1 MGYEVNPI
9 GKNRVFHSLQVVCR
23 LADWRPGMCLAIL
36 DAIASSRAEAG
47 PETISTHSSKRP
59 GLIMQRMTDGIATS
73 SAIDPFLRELRFERG
88 SAADTAHALQALID
102 AGLDRLPLPG
112 QGATLER
119 WRALAAVAA
128 YDLAL
133 VKLYEGHTDALAI
146 IAEIGDGFAPAN
158 GQTWGVWAAEPPTA
172 RVVAKGSSDGEGAL
186 TLEGTKAW
194 CSGAA
199 SISHALVTAWNEQ
212 DVPVLAAVD
221 LRQPG
226 VRVTNDGWMA
236 VGMSASASVD
246 VHFNNA
252 RATRIGAPRAYLE
265 RAGFWHG
272 GGGIAACWFGAA
284 AAIGNFVKLDA
295 ARRAD
300 PYKLAHL
307 GAIDTALFGT
317 ASLLRETAAQIDRE
331 PHVDAMP
338 GAFRAR
344 LAVEHA
350 ATKVMEHAG
359 RALGAAPLC
368 RNRHFASLMADLPVF
383 IRQSHAE
390 RDEAALAERIV
401 KEDGNAW
408 NL

>member
-1 MGYEVNPI
+1 
-9 GKNRVFHSLQVVCR
+9 
-23 LADWRPGMCLAIL
+23 
-36 DAIASSRAEAG
+36 
-47 PETISTHSSKRP
+47 
-59 GLIMQRMTDGIATS
+59 MQRMTDGIATS
-73 SAIDPFLRELRFERG
+73 SALDPFLRELRFKRG
-88 SAADTAHALQALID
+88 SATDTAHALQALID
-102 AGLDRLPLPG
+102 AGLDRLPRPG
-112 QGATLER
+112 HGATLER

-128 YDLAL
+128 CDLAL

-146 IAEIGDGFAPAN
+146 IAEIGDGFVPEG
-158 GQTWGVWAAEPPTA
+158 GQAWGVWAAEPPTA
-172 RVVAKGSSDGEGAL
+172 RVVAKVVSDGGGEIAL
-186 TLEGTKAW
+186 QGTKAW

-199 SISHALVTAWNEQ
+199 SVSHALVTAWNER
-212 DVPVLAAVD
+212 DEPILAAVD

-226 VRVTNDGWMA
+226 IHVTDEGWMA

-246 VHFNNA
+246 VHFDNA
-252 RATRIGAPRAYLE
+252 RATRIGAPHAYLE

-284 AAIGNFVKLDA
+284 AAIGNFVKQDA

-307 GAIDTALFGT
+307 GAIDTALSST

-331 PHVDAMP
+331 PHADALP

-344 LAVEHA
+344 LAAERA
-350 ATKVMEHAG
+350 AIEVIERAG

-401 KEDGNAW
+401 KEESSAW

>member
-1 MGYEVNPI
+1 MKRMAGGTASVS
-9 GKNRVFHSLQVVCR
+9 V
-23 LADWRPGMCLAIL
+23 L
-36 DAIASSRAEAG
+36 DS
-47 PETISTHSSKRP
+47 
-59 GLIMQRMTDGIATS
+59 
-73 SAIDPFLRELRFERG
+73 FLRELHLERG
-88 SAADTAHALQALID
+88 SATDTARALQALID

-112 QGATLER
+112 HGATLER
-119 WRALAAVAA
+119 WRILATVAA
-128 YDLAL
+128 CDLAL
-133 VKLYEGHTDALAI
+133 VKLFEGHTDALAI
-146 IAEIGDGFAPAN
+146 IAEIGEGFVPASAEA
-158 GQTWGVWAAEPPTA
+158 WGVWAAEPPTA
-172 RVVAKGSSDGEGAL
+172 RLVAKASPPGLGHTSI
-186 TLEGTKAW
+186 TLHGTKAW

-199 SISHALVTAWNEQ
+199 WVSHALVTAWNEQ
-212 DVPVLAAVD
+212 DKPILAAVD

-226 VRVTNDGWMA
+226 VRVTSDGWMA

-252 RATRIGAPRAYLE
+252 KATRIGTPRVYLE

-284 AAIGNFVKLDA
+284 AAIGNFVKQDA

-307 GAIDTALFGT
+307 GAIDTALSGT
-317 ASLLRETAAQIDRE
+317 AALLRETAARIDRE
-331 PHVDAMP
+331 PQADAMP
-338 GAFRAR
+338 GAFRVR
-344 LAVEHA
+344 LAAERAAVE
-350 ATKVMEHAG
+350 VIERAG

-390 RDEAALAERIV
+390 HDEAALAERIV
-401 KEDGNAW
+401 NEECGSW

>member
-1 MGYEVNPI
+1 
-9 GKNRVFHSLQVVCR
+9 
-23 LADWRPGMCLAIL
+23 
-36 DAIASSRAEAG
+36 
-47 PETISTHSSKRP
+47 
-59 GLIMQRMTDGIATS
+59 MQRMTDGIATL
-73 SAIDPFLRELRFERG
+73 SALDPFLRELRFKRG
-88 SAADTAHALQALID
+88 SPDDTAHALQALID

-128 YDLAL
+128 CDLAL
-133 VKLYEGHTDALAI
+133 VKLFEGHTDALAI
-146 IAEIGDGFAPAN
+146 MAEIGDGFVPAN
-158 GQTWGVWAAEPPTA
+158 GQAWGVWAAEPPAA
-172 RVVAKGSSDGEGAL
+172 RLAAKAASNEQRENL
-186 TLEGTKAW
+186 TLHGTKAW

-199 SISHALVTAWNEQ
+199 ALSHALVTAWNER
-212 DVPVLAAVD
+212 DEPILAAVD

-226 VRVTNDGWMA
+226 VRVTNEGWMA

-246 VHFNNA
+246 VHFDNA

-284 AAIGNFVKLDA
+284 AAIGNFVKQEA
-295 ARRAD
+295 TRRAD

-307 GAIDTALFGT
+307 GAIDTALSGT

-331 PHVDAMP
+331 PYADAMP
-338 GAFRAR
+338 GVFRAR
-344 LAVEHA
+344 LAAEKA
-350 ATKVMEHAG
+350 AAEVIERAG

-368 RNRHFASLMADLPVF
+368 RNRHLASLMSDLPVF

-401 KEDGNAW
+401 KEESSAW

>member
-1 MGYEVNPI
+1 
-9 GKNRVFHSLQVVCR
+9 
-23 LADWRPGMCLAIL
+23 
-36 DAIASSRAEAG
+36 
-47 PETISTHSSKRP
+47 
-59 GLIMQRMTDGIATS
+59 MQRMTDGIATS
-73 SAIDPFLRELRFERG
+73 SAIDTFLRELRFERG

-112 QGATLER
+112 QGATLKR

-212 DVPVLAAVD
+212 DAPVLAAVD

-246 VHFNNA
+246 VHFNNV

-295 ARRAD
+295 AGRAD

-331 PHVDAMP
+331 PHVDAIP